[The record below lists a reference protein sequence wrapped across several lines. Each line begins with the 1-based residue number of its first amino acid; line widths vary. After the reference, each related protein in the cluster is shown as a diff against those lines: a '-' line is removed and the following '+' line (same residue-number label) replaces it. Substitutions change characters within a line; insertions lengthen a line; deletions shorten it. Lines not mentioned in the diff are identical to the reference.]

1 MYSAQENFA
10 TPIFQFFPGVQLKVL
25 CFEQSFLKKASR
37 VKICHKRYLLADIL
51 EVASKL
57 QTSAF
62 LQGYHRILH

>member
-10 TPIFQFFPGVQLKVL
+10 TPIFQFSPGVQLKAL
-25 CFEQSFLKKASR
+25 YFERSFLKKASK

-62 LQGYHRILH
+62 